1 MSVMLRVVVPQG
13 VRPGQTIQI
22 ATPDGRRV
30 NVQVPPSCGPGSSFQ
45 VKVLAVNNGAQ
56 NQALLRKQQEAL
68 RLRQQQQALRQQ
80 QQRQQQQQQQQQNG
94 AGVARVTLTVPPNVP
109 AGSKLRVMFN
119 GHAFN
124 VPVPSN
130 VPPGGAFI
138 ALLPTGLADERSKIE
153 EERRKLAKMQ
163 KQIADQRSAAANT
176 MSFINEEQKRAD
188 EARMVFQKYDVDH
201 SNSIDRTELTNLLCD
216 LGFPPEVID
225 VELATADSD
234 GNNFVE
240 WPEFVIYYNN
250 LRERMKNGAVESAKK
265 AVEARRSQHSEL
277 EELQKLQAALASQ
290 QAALEK
296 RESEIAAKEAQIK
309 SSSLLGRRVIR
320 CPCRSES
327 GRNSSW
333 P

>member
-1 MSVMLRVVVPQG
+1 
-13 VRPGQTIQI
+13 
-22 ATPDGRRV
+22 
-30 NVQVPPSCGPGSSFQ
+30 
-45 VKVLAVNNGAQ
+45 
-56 NQALLRKQQEAL
+56 
-68 RLRQQQQALRQQ
+68 
-80 QQRQQQQQQQQQNG
+80 
-94 AGVARVTLTVPPNVP
+94 
-109 AGSKLRVMFN
+109 
-119 GHAFN
+119 
-124 VPVPSN
+124 
-130 VPPGGAFI
+130 
-138 ALLPTGLADERSKIE
+138 
-153 EERRKLAKMQ
+153 MQ

-188 EARMVFQKYDVDH
+188 EARTVFQKYDVDH

-277 EELQKLQAALASQ
+277 EELQKLQAALANQ

-309 SSSLLGRRVIR
+309 RSSLSEGESAAVLVEARVAEIQAGHEQALQMQAEALAREQEQRRLKLEEKLRKRRKVPASVRASVIEAR
-320 CPCRSES
+320 AGTVIVPA
-327 GRNSSW
+327 NQ
-333 P
+333 